1 MSLTPKQRHGQVH
14 KKIKADHHRRNKNYL
29 KTYWPYIPIIGIIGL
44 GVLINHYWS
53 ITQTPQTG
61 MALSSYSSF
70 TIIEYFIYISAL
82 IIFLLRHAFAWH
94 KVFVKGEVFATKHP
108 MLDVLLVAI
117 ATFGLLLAHHGISL
131 I

>member
-1 MSLTPKQRHGQVH
+1 MSLTPKQHHGQVH

-44 GVLINHYWS
+44 GVLINNNWH
-53 ITQTPQTG
+53 TQVPQTSVT
-61 MALSSYSSF
+61 LSSYSSF
-70 TIIEYFIYISAL
+70 TIIEYFIYITAL
-82 IIFLLRHAFAWH
+82 VIFLLRHAFAWH
-94 KVFVKGEVFATKHP
+94 KVFVKGEDFATKHP

-117 ATFGLLLAHHGISL
+117 ATFGLLLAHHGIVL